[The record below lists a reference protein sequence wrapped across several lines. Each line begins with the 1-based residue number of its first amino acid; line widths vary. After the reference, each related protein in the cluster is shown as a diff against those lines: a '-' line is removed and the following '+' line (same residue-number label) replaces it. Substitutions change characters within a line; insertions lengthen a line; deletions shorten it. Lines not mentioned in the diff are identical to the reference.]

1 MKRHSQSNLSIRDL
15 HNLIIQ
21 SLSDS
26 IIWYSSPSIKPM
38 VVEVK
43 IPSIR
48 KFRIYAHNCGNP
60 PGGRPIDEYKI
71 VLNVGQQY
79 GQKGNFDYSEGC
91 IALVIG
97 YVFNHDVFV
106 LWDANKHKDF
116 AFNKNLQVRSETI
129 LRALAYPISFQERRT
144 KNGIET
150 IIAARQTY
158 LRAAM
163 NKRIDILYEDIVGE
177 CK

>member
-1 MKRHSQSNLSIRDL
+1 
-15 HNLIIQ
+15 
-21 SLSDS
+21 
-26 IIWYSSPSIKPM
+26 M
-38 VVEVK
+38 VVEVR
-43 IPSIR
+43 IPSVR

-79 GQKGNFDYSEGC
+79 GQKGNFDYSDGC

-97 YVFNHDVFV
+97 YVLDHDVFV

-116 AFNKNLQVRSETI
+116 AFNKNLQVRAETI
-129 LRALAYPISFQERRT
+129 LRALAYPISLQKRRT

-150 IIAARQTY
+150 IIATRQMY
-158 LRAAM
+158 LIAAM
-163 NKRIDILYEDIVGE
+163 NKRIDILYEDILGE
-177 CK
+177 SK